1 MLRFIML
8 LTLLAG
14 GRQTVWASWVTIAPM
29 MPWPVK
35 VESIPGSLAIDGSF
49 TAVVT
54 ACSDAR
60 MEGAVARLT
69 AKISRQTGIPMGL
82 TKPADA
88 SRPTLRVEC
97 AAAGPTL
104 PTLGEDESYTLDISA
119 DGALLKAANG
129 AGALHGLE
137 TFLQL
142 IALGGDGYQV
152 SAIHIQDK
160 PRFPWRGLM
169 LDVSRHWMPL
179 AVVERNLD
187 AMAAVKLNVFHWHLS
202 DDQGFR
208 VESKLYPKLQQ
219 QGSDGHYYTQTQ
231 IREVVE
237 YARNRGIR
245 VVPEFDI
252 PGHTQSWLAA
262 YPDLASVP
270 GPYTIGRTWG
280 VYDPVMDPTL
290 DATYK
295 FLDAFIGEMA
305 QLFPDPFFHIG
316 GDEVNPKQW
325 NESARIKEFIRQHK
339 LDGPHGLQAYFNQ
352 RILKILEKNRK
363 TMIGWDEILH
373 PDLPTTA
380 IIQSWRGPKFLS
392 DAAAKGHRA
401 ILSSGYYLDHLS
413 PASMHY
419 AVDPLAGPAADLT
432 PQQMALILG
441 GEACM
446 WAEYVSSETVDSRI
460 WPRMAVIAERFW
472 SPKEFTDVSGMYA
485 RMETVS
491 RQLEWT
497 GVEHR
502 ANYGPM
508 LDRLTGGQPAEPLRV
523 LADASNG
530 LGLGPR
536 ARTRKYTSPIPL
548 NRFADAVRPE
558 SESVRLLELAATSY
572 VLSHDAGQGAMLREQ
587 FARWAA
593 NDARFQP
600 MSEGNAL
607 LQELK
612 PLSKDLAE
620 LGAMGLKILD
630 YLGGSQP
637 PPPDWIAAQ
646 NQELTRIQKPNA
658 EVTLAAFRP
667 VKVLLDELARK
678 GR

>member
-1 MLRFIML
+1 
-8 LTLLAG
+8 
-14 GRQTVWASWVTIAPM
+14 M
-29 MPWPVK
+29 MPWPLK
-35 VESIPGSLAIDGSF
+35 VESTPGFLAIDASF
-49 TAVVT
+49 TAAVT

-60 MEGAVARLT
+60 MDAALARLT
-69 AKISRQTGIPMGL
+69 ARISRQTGIPMGL

-97 AAAGPTL
+97 AAAGPKL

-119 DGALLKAANG
+119 DGARLKAATG

-142 IALGGDGYQV
+142 IAPGADGFQV
-152 SAIHIQDK
+152 PAIHIEDK

-169 LDVSRHWMPL
+169 IDVSRHWMPL

-208 VESKLYPKLQQ
+208 VESKLYPKLQLE
-219 QGSDGHYYTQTQ
+219 GSDGHYYTQNQ

-245 VVPEFDI
+245 VIPEFDI

-290 DATYK
+290 EATYQ

-305 QLFPDPFFHIG
+305 KLFPDPFFHIG

-325 NESARIKEFIRQHK
+325 NQSARIKEFIQKHN
-339 LDGPHGLQAYFNQ
+339 LHGPEGLQAYFNQ
-352 RILKILEKNRK
+352 RILKTLEKNGK
-363 TMIGWDEILH
+363 TMIGWDEILD
-373 PDLPTTA
+373 PELPA
-380 IIQSWRGPKFLS
+380 AAMIQSWRGAKSLA
-392 DAAAKGHRA
+392 DAAAKGHRG

-413 PASMHY
+413 PASLHY

-432 PQQMALILG
+432 PQQMSLILG

-472 SPKEFTDVSGMYA
+472 SPKETTDVGGMYA
-485 RMETVS
+485 RMEMVS

-497 GVEHR
+497 GVRHR
-502 ANYGPM
+502 AGYGPM
-508 LDRLTGGQPAEPLRV
+508 LDRLTGGQPAEPVRV
-523 LADASNG
+523 LADASQG

-536 ARTRKYTSPIPL
+536 ARARKYTSLIPL

-558 SESVRLLELAATSY
+558 SESVRLLELAATRFIA
-572 VLSHDAGQGAMLREQ
+572 SHEAGDAALLREQ
-587 FARWAA
+587 FTRWAA

-600 MSEGNAL
+600 LAEGNAL
-607 LQELK
+607 LVELK
-612 PLSKDLAE
+612 PLSKDLSE
-620 LGAMGLKILD
+620 LGAIGLKILD
-630 YLGGSQP
+630 NWGGIQDAQA
-637 PPPDWIAAQ
+637 DWIGAQ
-646 NQELTRIQKPNA
+646 IQELTRIQKPNA

-678 GR
+678 TR

>member
-1 MLRFIML
+1 MFA
-8 LTLLAG
+8 TLLAA
-14 GRQTVWASWVTIAPM
+14 GRQGAWASVPTLMPM
-29 MPWPVK
+29 PVK
-35 VESIPGSLAIDGSF
+35 VEPAAGQLAIDETF
-49 TAVVT
+49 TAVAS

-60 MEGAVARLT
+60 MEGALIRITAR
-69 AKISRQTGIPMGL
+69 ISRQTGIVMGIAK
-82 TKPADA
+82 TADA
-88 SRPTLRVEC
+88 GRPTVRVEC
-97 AAAGPTL
+97 AVSGSTL

-119 DGALLKAANG
+119 DGARLKAATG

-137 TFLQL
+137 TFAQL
-142 IALGGDGYQV
+142 IAPGADGFRV
-152 SAIHIQDK
+152 PAMHIEDR

-169 LDVSRHWMPL
+169 IDVSRHWMPL

-208 VESKLYPKLQQ
+208 VESKRYPHLQEA
-219 QGSDGHYYTQTQ
+219 GSDGHYYTQREV
-231 IREVVE
+231 REVVE

-270 GPYTIGRTWG
+270 GTYTVGRTWG

-290 DATYK
+290 ESTYQ

-305 QLFPDPFFHIG
+305 QLFPDPYFHIG

-325 NESARIKEFIRQHK
+325 NQSARIKEFIQQHK

-352 RILKILEKNRK
+352 RILKMLGKNGK

-373 PDLPTTA
+373 PDLPTAA
-380 IIQSWRGPKFLS
+380 IVQSWRGAKSLA

-413 PASMHY
+413 PASLHY

-432 PQQMALILG
+432 AQQMALILG

-472 SPKEFTDVSGMYA
+472 STKETTDVDSMYA
-485 RMETVS
+485 RMELVS

-508 LDRLTGGQPAEPLRV
+508 LDRLTGGQPAEPVRV
-523 LADASNG
+523 LADASSG

-536 ARTRKYTSPIPL
+536 ARTRKYTSLIPL
-548 NRFADAVRPE
+548 NRLADAARPE
-558 SESVRLLELAATSY
+558 SESVRLLELAAMRFAA
-572 VLSHDAGQGAMLREQ
+572 SHEAGDAALLREQ
-587 FARWAA
+587 FTRWAA

-600 MSEGNAL
+600 LAEGNAL
-607 LQELK
+607 LVELK
-612 PLSKDLAE
+612 PLSKDLSE
-620 LGAMGLKILD
+620 LGTMGLKALD
-630 YLGGSQP
+630 YLGGSQSAP
-637 PPPDWIAAQ
+637 ADWLSSQ
-646 NQELTRIQKPNA
+646 NAELTRIQKPTA
-658 EVTLAAFRP
+658 EVMLAAFRP

>member
-1 MLRFIML
+1 M
-8 LTLLAG
+8 LAG
-14 GRQTVWASWVTIAPM
+14 GRQGAWASDWVSITAM
-29 MPWPVK
+29 MPWPMK
-35 VESIPGSLAIDGSF
+35 VESAPGLLAIDVTF
-49 TAVVT
+49 TAL
-54 ACSDAR
+54 AAGCSDAR
-60 MEGAVARLT
+60 MEGALNRLT
-69 AKISRQTGIPMGL
+69 ARISRQTGMPMGVA
-82 TKPADA
+82 KPAD
-88 SRPTLRVEC
+88 SGRPTLRVEC
-97 AAAGPTL
+97 TAAGATL
-104 PTLGEDESYTLDISA
+104 PALGEDESYTLDISA
-119 DGALLKAANG
+119 GGARLRAATGTGALR
-129 AGALHGLE
+129 GLE
-137 TFLQL
+137 TFVQL
-142 IALGGDGYQV
+142 IAPGADGFQV
-152 SAIHIQDK
+152 PAMHIEDK

-169 LDVSRHWMPL
+169 IDAARHWMPVAL
-179 AVVERNLD
+179 VERNLD

-219 QGSDGHYYTQTQ
+219 EGSDGHFYTQNQ

-290 DATYK
+290 DFTYQ

-305 QLFPDPFFHIG
+305 RLFPDPYFHIG
-316 GDEVNPKQW
+316 GDEVNPRQW
-325 NESARIKEFIRQHK
+325 NQSARVQEFIKQHK

-352 RILKILEKNRK
+352 HILKTLEKNGK

-373 PDLPTTA
+373 PDLPTAA
-380 IIQSWRGPKFLS
+380 IIQSWRGAKSLA

-413 PASMHY
+413 PASFHY
-419 AVDPLAGPAADLT
+419 AVDPLGGPAADLT

-460 WPRMAVIAERFW
+460 WPRMAAIAERFW
-472 SPKEFTDVSGMYA
+472 SPKENTDVDGMYA
-485 RMETVS
+485 RMEMVS

-502 ANYGPM
+502 SNYGPM
-508 LDRLTGGQPAEPLRV
+508 LGRLTGGQPAEPVRI
-523 LADASNG
+523 LADASSG

-536 ARTRKYTSPIPL
+536 ARARKYTSLIPL

-558 SESVRLLELAATSY
+558 SESVRLLELAATRFVASR
-572 VLSHDAGQGAMLREQ
+572 DGADSALLREQ

-593 NDARFQP
+593 IDARFQP
-600 MSEGNAL
+600 LAEGNAL
-607 LQELK
+607 LVELK
-612 PLSKDLAE
+612 PLSKDLSS

-630 YLGGSQP
+630 YLGGGQP
-637 PPPDWIAAQ
+637 APADWILAQ

-678 GR
+678 R

>member
-1 MLRFIML
+1 MLRFVL
-8 LTLLAG
+8 FLTLVAG
-14 GRQTVWASWVTIAPM
+14 GRQAALASAAALMPM
-29 MPWPVK
+29 PVK
-35 VESIPGSLAIDGSF
+35 VESAAGQLAIDGTF
-49 TAVVT
+49 TAVA
-54 ACSDAR
+54 ACPDAR
-60 MEGAVARLT
+60 LEGALNRFTARV
-69 AKISRQTGIPMGL
+69 SRQTGIPMGL
-82 TKPADA
+82 AKPTDA
-88 SRPTLRVEC
+88 GRPTLRVEC
-97 AAAGPTL
+97 AAGGSTY
-104 PTLGEDESYTLDISA
+104 PTLGEDESYTLDIAA
-119 DGALLKAANG
+119 DGARLKAATG

-137 TFLQL
+137 TFVQS
-142 IALGGDGYQV
+142 IAIGPDGFQ
-152 SAIHIQDK
+152 APAMHIEDK

-169 LDVSRHWMPL
+169 IDVSRHWMPV

-187 AMAAVKLNVFHWHLS
+187 AMAAVKLNVYHWHLS

-208 VESKLYPKLQQ
+208 VESLRHPRLQQ
-219 QGSDGHYYTQTQ
+219 EGSDGHYYTQQQ
-231 IREVVE
+231 IRDVVE

-290 DATYK
+290 EATYQ

-325 NESARIKEFIRQHK
+325 NQSARIQEFARQHQ
-339 LDGPHGLQAYFNQ
+339 LDGAHGLQAYFNQ
-352 RILKILEKNRK
+352 RIQKTLEKYGK

-373 PDLPTTA
+373 PDLPTAA
-380 IIQSWRGPKFLS
+380 IIQSWRGAKSLAE
-392 DAAAKGHRA
+392 AAAKGHRG

-413 PASMHY
+413 PASLHY

-446 WAEYVSSETVDSRI
+446 WAEYVNSETVDSRT
-460 WPRMAVIAERFW
+460 WPRMAAIAERFW
-472 SPKEFTDVSGMYA
+472 SPKETTDVNSMYA
-485 RMETVS
+485 RMEMVS

-508 LDRLTGGQPAEPLRV
+508 LDRLTGGQPAGPVRI
-523 LADASNG
+523 LADASSG

-536 ARTRKYTSPIPL
+536 ARARKYTSLIPL

-558 SESVRLLELAATSY
+558 SESVRALELAANRF
-572 VLSHDAGQGAMLREQ
+572 LESHQAGDGALLREQ
-587 FARWAA
+587 FTRWAA
-593 NDARFQP
+593 NDARFQALA
-600 MSEGNAL
+600 EGNAL
-607 LQELK
+607 LVELK
-612 PLSKDLAE
+612 PLSKDLSA
-620 LGAMGLKILD
+620 LGAMGLQILD
-630 YLGGSQP
+630 YLGGGRP
-637 PPPDWIAAQ
+637 APADWIAAQ
-646 NQELTRIQKPNA
+646 NLELTRIQRPNV